1 MQLELESTQQFSLTT
16 QIGVSPAAQLIMV
29 PEGQQPLV
37 LEVEPLELDVEP
49 PELEVVLPLELVV
62 EPLEE
67 EIHLGILG
75 AWQLEL
81 ESIQQL

>member
-16 QIGVSPAAQLIMV
+16 QIGVNPRAQLIMV
-29 PEGQQPLV
+29 PEVQH
-37 LEVEPLELDVEP
+37 PLELDVEP

-62 EPLEE
+62 ELLEE